1 MKSINLILKFILD
14 YLLAFFFLILF
25 FLPFIIISVA
35 IFLVDGR
42 PIFFTQVRAG
52 KYGRSIK
59 VIKFKTIVRENL
71 KKKVSKLGIFLR
83 ITRLDEIPQILNVLK
98 GELSFV
104 GPRPLYIKYIKLYNT
119 DQKKRLN
126 MKPGITGWA
135 QVNGDNNIN
144 WKRKFDL
151 DIWYVKNFNIFIDIK
166 VIFLTI
172 GFLIKSILFYNK
184 IKNKKIIIDKEFNG
198 KN

>member
-1 MKSINLILKFILD
+1 
-14 YLLAFFFLILF
+14 
-25 FLPFIIISVA
+25 
-35 IFLVDGR
+35 
-42 PIFFTQVRAG
+42 
-52 KYGRSIK
+52 
-59 VIKFKTIVRENL
+59 
-71 KKKVSKLGIFLR
+71 
-83 ITRLDEIPQILNVLK
+83 
-98 GELSFV
+98 
-104 GPRPLYIKYIKLYNT
+104 
-119 DQKKRLN
+119 

-135 QVNGDNNIN
+135 QVNGDNNIS

-172 GFLIKSILFYNK
+172 TFLIKSILFYNK

>member
-1 MKSINLILKFILD
+1 MRKINLILKFFLD
-14 YLLAFFFLILF
+14 YFLAFFFLILF
-25 FLPFIIISVA
+25 LIPFVVISLA
-35 IFLVDGR
+35 IFLIDGS
-42 PIFFTQVRAG
+42 PIFFTQERAG
-52 KYGRSIK
+52 IDGRSIK
-59 VIKFKTIVRENL
+59 VFKFKTIVGTKL
-71 KKKVSKLGIFLR
+71 KKKVTKLGMFLR
-83 ITRLDEIPQILNVLK
+83 ITRLDEIPQLFNVLN

-119 DQKKRLN
+119 SQKKRLN

-135 QVNGDNNIN
+135 QVNGDNNIS

-151 DIWYVKNFNIFIDIK
+151 DIWYIKNFNIFIDIK

-172 GFLIKSILFYNK
+172 NFLIKNILFYNK

>member
-1 MKSINLILKFILD
+1 MKSINLIFKFILD
-14 YLLAFFFLILF
+14 YFLAFFFLILF
-25 FLPFIIISVA
+25 FLPFVIISIA
-35 IFLVDGR
+35 IFIIDGS
-42 PIFFTQVRAG
+42 PIFFTQERAG
-52 KYGRSIK
+52 VYGRNIK
-59 VIKFKTIVRENL
+59 IFKFKTIVGPKFNKR
-71 KKKVSKLGIFLR
+71 VSKLGKFLR
-83 ITRLDEIPQILNVLK
+83 ITRLDEIPQIFNVLR

-119 DQKKRLN
+119 NQKKILN

-135 QVNGDNNIN
+135 QVNGDNNIS

-172 GFLIKSILFYNK
+172 TFLIKSILFYNK

>member
-1 MKSINLILKFILD
+1 MRSINFILKLVLD
-14 YLLAFFFLILF
+14 YFLALFFLILL
-25 FLPFIIISVA
+25 FLPFLIIILA
-35 IFLVDGR
+35 IYFIDGS
-42 PIFFTQVRAG
+42 PIFFTQERAG
-52 KYGRSIK
+52 KYGKSIK
-59 VIKFKTIVRENL
+59 VIKFKTLVVENS
-71 KKKVSKLGIFLR
+71 KIKPSKLGIFLR
-83 ITRLDEIPQILNVLK
+83 ITRLDEIPQIFNVLK

-119 DQKKRLN
+119 NQKKRLN

-135 QVNGDNNIN
+135 QVNGDNNIS
-144 WKRKFDL
+144 WKRKFNL

-172 GFLIKSILFYNK
+172 TFLIKSILFYNK